1 MIKVEVSKRQRE
13 RGLLRDQK
21 LALGFIKALGEE
33 IKRRVAE
40 QGKPARHFKGY
51 ASKGNRP
58 VFVAPGYPG
67 APSSDSPTGVVVYAS
82 SKDFHDEVMNGRPGS
97 FNVSGGMWSGLSAL
111 PRGKRGAVLKFRG
124 RSTGWKPKFKKYKS
138 GATKAKARKVSNAL
152 KSASV
157 GSLGINVIEPIK
169 AETNDLAKALQ
180 SILFGGGWSGL
191 GRVGTVA
198 RQLGLDLTGAGS
210 IATGRLARNAAQRA
224 GQR

>member
-1 MIKVEVSKRQRE
+1 MIKVEISKRQRE
-13 RGLLRDQK
+13 RGLLRSQR
-21 LALGFIKALGEE
+21 LALGFIQALGDE
-33 IKRRVAE
+33 IKRRVAD
-40 QGKPARHFKGY
+40 QGKPARNFRGY
-51 ASKGNRP
+51 AGEGKRP

-82 SKDFHDEVMNGRPGS
+82 SADFHGEVMQGKPGS

-111 PRGKRGAVLKFRG
+111 PRGRRGAVLKFRG

-138 GATKAKARKVSNAL
+138 GAVRAKSRKVSNAL

-157 GSLGINVIEPIK
+157 GSLGINVIEPLWS
-169 AETNDLAKALQ
+169 ETNELAKALQ
-180 SILFGGGWSGL
+180 SILFGGGWGGL

-210 IATGRLARNAAQRA
+210 IPTGRLARNAAQRA
-224 GQR
+224 AIR